1 MKRARWIPMGII
13 LLLFIVF
20 SVWKI
25 RLHYCIEKKRVEIP
39 KLTVPEEAIAEISAK
54 LEDRILDVE
63 MLTHKLK
70 DSRMLLVGESHLQ
83 HEVIGYF
90 LNILDRLPDEQL
102 LLNLELPSSIQGN
115 IDAYMKSG
123 EEHLLDTLKATRGCL
138 PYQEIIRWSYRN
150 RERVVRVFAMD
161 ETLTQMQFNR
171 RYLCTDTRNETMKKA
186 LYRAYRDFPDARI
199 IAYAGQMH
207 MLKSGR
213 YKYDIKNRT
222 PAGSRLINSDIPE
235 DDIRVV
241 MIDGEDGFP
250 LSPAWNGKMGAMEM
264 LGEFARLPFTY
275 FYTYPVYRVTH
286 AEELFDFYVNVG
298 KTTKIER

>member
-1 MKRARWIPMGII
+1 MKRVLWIPMGII
-13 LLLFIVF
+13 VVLFIVF
-20 SVWKI
+20 SAWKI
-25 RLHYCIEKKRVEIP
+25 RMHFCIEKKRIEIP
-39 KLTVPEEAIAEISAK
+39 KFTIPEEAIAEIRAK

-63 MLTHKLK
+63 TLTDKLK

-83 HEVIGYF
+83 HEVIEYF
-90 LNILDRLPDEQL
+90 LNILDRLPDERL
-102 LLNLELPSSIQGN
+102 VLNLELPSSIQRH
-115 IDAYMKSG
+115 IEAYMESG
-123 EEHLLDTLKATRGCL
+123 NEHHLDTMKTTRGCL
-138 PYQEIIRWSYRN
+138 PYQKIIRWSYRN
-150 RERVVRVFAMD
+150 RERVEKVFAMD
-161 ETLTQMQFNR
+161 EPLAQMQFNR

-213 YKYDIKNRT
+213 YKFDIKNRT
-222 PAGSRLINSDIPE
+222 PAGSRLIHSDIPE

-264 LGEFARLPFTY
+264 FGEFARLPFTY

-286 AEELFDFYVNVG
+286 AQELFDFYVNVG